1 MPKKRGKKRAP
12 PRDRINI
19 TVRQSVSQRQAPD
32 FIQPLKQRPRD
43 AFDVGNQMRLTNPPV
58 TYISA
63 PPLSSMPSIRDIVGA
78 QPAPQV
84 SGQPAAL
91 RPNIVPVETNPRDI
105 EPRDASRVAIG
116 PNPVTPAGL
125 LAGYAAQDRLVIA
138 QSLRDESMANL
149 ARLRNASQ
157 QFVPGPL
164 APAPSPI
171 IGQRLEPAQA
181 DESQRLVANA
191 AEPDEALRAVP
202 RAGVPRAGRPLRW
215 DLVPIPGGDPDVFMM
230 ERRRK
235 GAAKGAAEP

>member
-12 PRDRINI
+12 LRDRINI
-19 TVRQSVSQRQAPD
+19 TIRQSVSQRQAPD

-43 AFDVGNQMRLTNPPV
+43 AFDVGNQMRLTNPPI

-84 SGQPAAL
+84 SGQPPAL

-105 EPRDASRVAIG
+105 VPRDASRVAVG
-116 PNPVTPAGL
+116 PKPVYTP
-125 LAGYAAQDRLVIA
+125 IP
-138 QSLRDESMANL
+138 QSVLEESMSNM

-157 QFVPGPL
+157 QFVPSAL

-202 RAGVPRAGRPLRW
+202 RAGVPRAGRPLRY
-215 DLVPIPGGDPDVFMM
+215 DLIPIPGGDPDVYLM
-230 ERRRK
+230 ERRK
-235 GAAKGAAEP
+235 GAAEP